1 MTTPP
6 GQPVEPYPHAGSS
19 TTPTTSDS
27 AAMAASGPADAQGAR
42 RRYPGAG
49 VSLAANLVGAFVG
62 LIGALVGVSLVIAG
76 SSLVHRRLMTFGT
89 GVDGGGITLLLIGV
103 LVLGVVIA
111 LGAWSPAA
119 PIFGGVLVSFVGIV
133 GLLSNDFIDSV
144 SDLLPSR
151 SDASYLY
158 SWIGLGAMLTL
169 GLLLIAAGV
178 GCALSRR
185 RALPPSA

>member
-6 GQPVEPYPHAGSS
+6 GQPVEPYPHAGSPTTS
-19 TTPTTSDS
+19 TTPTT
-27 AAMAASGPADAQGAR
+27 AASGPAGVQDPR
-42 RRYPGAG
+42 RRHPGAG
-49 VSLAANLVGAFVG
+49 TSLAANLVGAFVG

-76 SSLVHRRLMTFGT
+76 SSLIHRRLMTFGT